1 MPREKKSRKM
11 GAQRKVKVFYNQE
24 RKEFQGE
31 VAIRSSKFTE
41 KLIRMKTEN

>member
-11 GAQRKVKVFYNQE
+11 GAQRKAKVFYNQE

-31 VAIRSSKFTE
+31 VAIR
-41 KLIRMKTEN
+41 